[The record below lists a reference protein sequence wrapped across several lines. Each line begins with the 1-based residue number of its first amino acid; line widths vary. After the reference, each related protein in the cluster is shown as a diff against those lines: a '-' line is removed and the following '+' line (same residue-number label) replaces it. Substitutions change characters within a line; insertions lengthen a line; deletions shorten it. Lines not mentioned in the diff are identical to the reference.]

1 MSKSYKV
8 MERTVNLGELKG
20 KKVYNV
26 RPVSYGTKTTD
37 DAARQIAA
45 ESTSTPGDVKLVLDR
60 YAYYVQESLRS
71 GYDIELLGF
80 GKMYLRFKTSKSVQ
94 EKDKANA
101 SLVKS
106 LIPGFRPSFT
116 KLHNGTRLYDLTPT
130 KIELVKFGDESQN
143 NDGGTTTD
151 TETSGDGDSG
161 STTTGDGDSTGGES
175 EGGFQG

>member
-8 MERTVNLGELKG
+8 MERVANLGELKG

-80 GKMYLRFKTSKSVQ
+80 GKMYLRFKTNKSVQ

-116 KLHNGTRLYDLTPT
+116 KLRNGTRLYDLTPT
-130 KIELVKFGDESQN
+130 KIELVKFGEESQKD
-143 NDGGTTTD
+143 DGGTTTD
-151 TETSGDGDSG
+151 TDTSGG
-161 STTTGDGDSTGGES
+161 STTSGDGDSTGGES